1 MVYNLGT
8 CLGAGAR
15 LSESSKNVFFQKP
28 VLDQISRIESH
39 HPTSS
44 RDLKIGKKLFSSN
57 FFDDKLRLVIWTK
70 NSKKHASLDTTGLI

>member
-1 MVYNLGT
+1 MNESTTVGPCQIYNLGT

-15 LSESSKNVFFQKP
+15 LSMNNLSESSKNVFFQKP

-44 RDLKIGKKLFSSN
+44 RDLKI
-57 FFDDKLRLVIWTK
+57 
-70 NSKKHASLDTTGLI
+70 